1 MAFGNQGIISFW
13 EEQAHV
19 IHIRTGAALMHCYS
33 FRFSIY
39 RFLFQVLY
47 IILFMI

>member
-1 MAFGNQGIISFW
+1 MAFGNQGIISFL

-19 IHIRTGAALMHCYS
+19 ILIQTGAALMHCYS